1 MKNPFE
7 TLNNQNGELTGLDM
21 MGDNLRKTLKKC
33 GEGVVL
39 YPLCKM
45 IRSAN
50 AEIDDFTRILDFT
63 FIDAGKSLKIGNAPS
78 ITNV

>member
-7 TLNNQNGELTGLDM
+7 TLNNQNGELTGLSM

-39 YPLCKM
+39 YPLCKI
-45 IRSAN
+45 IRSEK
-50 AEIDDFTRILDFT
+50 AEIDNYTRILDFT
-63 FIDAGKSLKIGNAPS
+63 FIDAGKSLKI
-78 ITNV
+78 